1 MDKETPRFFGKAEGS
16 LFSTTFSPE
25 PKTKPPKK
33 FSIVDLFLENK
44 FKEEKKDL
52 NDNLNIEKVN
62 NICKFEDDINEFMG
76 KNKFLLP
83 DDFDE
88 NIVKKFLASKEKAF
102 ESPV

>member
-1 MDKETPRFFGKAEGS
+1 M
-16 LFSTTFSPE
+16 
-25 PKTKPPKK
+25 
-33 FSIVDLFLENK
+33 
-44 FKEEKKDL
+44 
-52 NDNLNIEKVN
+52 NLWE
-62 NICKFEDDINEFMG
+62 